1 MSEKNIKL
9 VVSEE
14 DTISLGRTNNPPKV
28 PTSLKTSTPTEAKK
42 D

>member
-9 VVSEE
+9 VVDEE

-28 PTSLKTSTPTEAKK
+28 PTSLKTSTSPEPKK